1 MNKTSN
7 IIYLIIAL
15 LAVYFLQGILYASG
29 GIFSQILVVLYLLI
43 CGIYFV
49 KTIISKKSTSVSNS
63 IALFIIVLGV
73 SFLLSV
79 KTRYTWSG
87 DTIQSFNNYKAICLA
102 LLSFFPFYYF
112 AALGK
117 IQSKTMKLIFI
128 IWLVTSILRFY
139 YLRNT
144 ILMEANADAD
154 QIVNNTG
161 YMFVLLLPYSML
173 INNKLLK
180 ACSVII
186 CMFFI
191 VLASKRGAILTGLA
205 TLAVM
210 YYYYYKQSKSIKNV
224 IIVLCSAAFVGGIGY
239 YLYESND
246 FLISRF
252 TNLAEGNSSGRDYIY
267 ATIWENWLNAPI
279 IYQIFGQG
287 FNASVDIAGKFAH
300 NDWLELL
307 SSLGLVG
314 VILYLYFFLTFFRF
328 NVKVKSEDCH
338 IMLMMILTIWFTTT
352 LFSMAYLNES
362 FYILTVLMGYSIG
375 NTIYSRKMNKEKTRQ
390 TNLKH

>member
-7 IIYLIIAL
+7 KIYLLIAL

-29 GIFSQILVVLYLLI
+29 GIFSQILVALYLLI

-49 KTIISKKSTSVSNS
+49 KTIIIKKSAKVSNS

-87 DTIQSFNNYKAICLA
+87 DAIQSFNNYKAICLA

-112 AALGK
+112 AVLGK
-117 IQSKTMKLIFI
+117 IQVKTMILIFVM
-128 IWLVTSILRFY
+128 WLCISMFRFY
-139 YLRNT
+139 YLRDSIIAESNIDT
-144 ILMEANADAD
+144 D

-161 YMFVLLLPYSML
+161 YLFVLLLPYAML

-180 ACSVII
+180 ICSLVVCMLFVIS
-186 CMFFI
+186 
-191 VLASKRGAILTGLA
+191 ASKRGAILTGLA
-205 TLAVM
+205 SLCVM
-210 YYYYYKQSKSIKNV
+210 FYYSLRRAKSIGNKIVILFSVV
-224 IIVLCSAAFVGGIGY
+224 IIGGLGY
-239 YLYESND
+239 YLYEKNTY
-246 FLISRF
+246 LVSRF
-252 TNLAEGNSSGRDYIY
+252 ENLAEGNSSGRDYIY
-267 ATIWENWLNAPI
+267 ATIWDNWLNAPI
-279 IYQIFGQG
+279 ENKILGQG

-307 SSLGLVG
+307 SSLGIVG
-314 VILYLYFFLTFFRF
+314 VIIYLYIFITFFRF
-328 NVKVKSEDCH
+328 NVKVKNEKSH

-352 LFSMAYLNES
+352 LFSMAYLNEI
-362 FYILTVLMGYSIG
+362 FYILTALMGYGIG